1 MKRDMD
7 LIRQILL
14 KIEEHPYDLD
24 WVELELEGYSPREIS
39 YHVMLLAQ
47 ASLIE
52 ADNLSTFGD
61 PQWEAKSLTW
71 QGHEFLEAAKDE
83 SRWNKAKKLVKE
95 KGGGMIFEVLKT
107 SLIELAK
114 NAVLSGLKGD

>member
-7 LIRQILL
+7 LIRQMLL

-24 WVELELEGYSPREIS
+24 WVELKFEGHSPEEIS

-47 ASLIE
+47 AGLIE
-52 ADNLSTFGD
+52 ADNLSTLGG
-61 PQWEAKSLTW
+61 PQWKAKSLTW
-71 QGHEFLEAAKDE
+71 QGQEFLEASKDE
-83 SRWNKAKKLVKE
+83 GRWNKTKKLVKE
-95 KGGGMIFEVLKT
+95 KGGGMVFEVLKT

-114 NAVLSGLKGD
+114 NAVLSGIKGG